1 MNILFCSE
9 GFIIDGV
16 ASYNLYLSIAL
27 KHAGYNVA
35 ISGRWGG
42 PRGFQKRHRQAGIR
56 VFQCPSLTVSH
67 PWLIKQACQFSPD
80 IIITDARRSFSLSQR
95 IQKQTGAKVIT
106 VFHDPPQPD
115 KTGIRSIEALVDG
128 SDAWVTSEE
137 SIYQELLEIKPDLP
151 VKLIQ
156 RPVSGVVQ
164 FTPLPP
170 KDPFRVLCIGR
181 LSKWKAPGFR
191 AIVENAS
198 ELKKAIP
205 SLQIDIVGGGR
216 RRVNFWIVAMR
227 NNRCQEETYIHIRGA
242 TTDPQ
247 PWIQKANLV
256 CAGAT
261 SAVEAILS
269 GRPVLAF
276 SGFWIGLVT
285 DANLANAAATHFG
298 ERQGAFYVRDK
309 PEVICQSIIELYNQW
324 QDEHI
329 AQHAKTLCQNLTPYY
344 DANAVARQFNHLFL
358 GFNNLKLKT
367 Y

>member
-1 MNILFCSE
+1 MNILFCNE

-27 KHAGYNVA
+27 KQAGHNVA
-35 ISGRWGG
+35 IIGRWGG
-42 PRGFQKRHRQAGIR
+42 PRGFQKRHRQAGVKVI
-56 VFQCPSLTVSH
+56 QCPSLTTSH
-67 PWLIKQACQFSPD
+67 PWLIRQARRFSPD
-80 IIITDARRSFSLSQR
+80 VIITDARRSFRLSQR
-95 IQKQTGAKVIT
+95 IQKQTGAQVIT

-115 KTGIRSIEALVDG
+115 KTGIRGIEALAGG
-128 SDAWVTSEE
+128 SDAWVTSEK
-137 SIYQELLEIKPDLP
+137 SIYLELLEIKYDRP

-156 RPVSGVVQ
+156 RPISGVVQ

-170 KDPFRVLCIGR
+170 KDPFRVLCVGR
-181 LSKWKAPGFR
+181 LSKWKVPGFR

-198 ELKKAIP
+198 ELKEKIP
-205 SLQIDIVGGGR
+205 SLQIDILGGGR
-216 RRVNFWIVAMR
+216 RRVNFWISAMQG
-227 NNRCQEETYIHIRGA
+227 NRSQSEAFIHIRGSK
-242 TTDPQ
+242 TDPQ

-285 DANLANAAATHFG
+285 TENLANAAATHFG
-298 ERQGAFYVRDK
+298 ERRGAFYVRDQ
-309 PEVICQSIIELYNQW
+309 PEIICQSIIKLYNQW

-329 AQHAKTLCQNLTPYY
+329 AQHVKAVRQELMPHY
-344 DANAVARQFNHLFL
+344 DANAVAQQFNHLFSV
-358 GFNNLKLKT
+358 
-367 Y
+367 

>member
-27 KHAGYNVA
+27 KQAGHNVA
-35 ISGRWGG
+35 IIGRWGG
-42 PRGFQKRHRQAGIR
+42 PRGFQKRHRRAGVTVI
-56 VFQCPSLTVSH
+56 QCPSLTGSN
-67 PWLIKQACQFSPD
+67 PWLIKQGRQFSPD
-80 IIITDARRSFSLSQR
+80 VIITDARRSFPLAQR
-95 IQKQTGAKVIT
+95 IRKQTGACVIT

-115 KTGIRSIEALVDG
+115 KTGIRGVEALAGG
-128 SDAWVTSEE
+128 SDAWVTSEK
-137 SIYQELLEIKPDLP
+137 SIYQELLAIKPGRP
-151 VKLIQ
+151 VELIQ
-156 RPVSGVVQ
+156 RPITGVVQ

-216 RRVNFWIVAMR
+216 RRVNFWLNAMQG
-227 NNRCQEETYIHIRGA
+227 NRHQKETYIHIRGA
-242 TTDPQ
+242 KTDPQ

-276 SGFWIGLVT
+276 SGFWIGQVT
-285 DANLANAAATHFG
+285 TENLANAAATHFG
-298 ERQGAFYVRDK
+298 ERQGAFYVREQ
-309 PEVICQSIIELYNQW
+309 PEVIGQSIIELYNQW
-324 QDEHI
+324 QEKPM
-329 AQHAKTLCQNLTPYY
+329 AQHVKTIRQKLVPHY
-344 DANAVARQFNHLFL
+344 DANAVAQQFNHLFL
-358 GFNNLKLKT
+358 GSNHSKLKT

>member
-16 ASYNLYLSIAL
+16 ASYNLYLSGAL
-27 KHAGYNVA
+27 KQAGHNVA
-35 ISGRWGG
+35 IIGRWAPG
-42 PRGFQKRHRQAGIR
+42 GFQKRHRQAGVTVI
-56 VFQCPSLTVSH
+56 QCPSLTVSH
-67 PWLIKQACQFSPD
+67 PWLIRQARQFAPD
-80 IIITDARRSFSLSQR
+80 VIITDARRSFPLSQR

-115 KTGIRSIEALVDG
+115 KTGIRGVQALADG

-137 SIYQELLEIKPDLP
+137 SIYQELLAIKPERP
-151 VKLIQ
+151 VELIQ
-156 RPVSGVVQ
+156 RPITGVVQ
-164 FTPLPP
+164 CTPLPP

-205 SLQIDIVGGGR
+205 SLQIDILGGGR
-216 RRVNFWIVAMR
+216 RRVNFWMTAMQG
-227 NNRCQEETYIHIRGA
+227 NRRQAETYIHIRGA
-242 TTDPQ
+242 TTNPQ
-247 PWIQKANLV
+247 PWIQKANVV

-276 SGFWIGLVT
+276 SGFWIGQVT
-285 DANLANAAATHFG
+285 AANLETAAATHFG
-298 ERQGAFYVRDK
+298 ERQGAFYVREQ
-309 PEVICQSIIELYNQW
+309 PEIICQSIIELYNQW
-324 QDEHI
+324 QEKLM
-329 AQHAKTLCQNLTPYY
+329 AQHVKTVRQKLIPFY
-344 DANAVARQFNHLFL
+344 DANAVSRQFNRLFL